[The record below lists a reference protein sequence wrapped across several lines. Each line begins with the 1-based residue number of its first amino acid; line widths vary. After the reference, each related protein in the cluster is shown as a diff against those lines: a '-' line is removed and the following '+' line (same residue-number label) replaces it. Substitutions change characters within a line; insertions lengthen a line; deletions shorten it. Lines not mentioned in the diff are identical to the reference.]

1 MMHKFGRSL
10 RVSIAFWLASRY
22 TFLFYTLLLTMVA
35 APLLGAFGFNGMPIL
50 QIFISVNLAAALAGI
65 TNRRWAHLLLAIF
78 IIAFAVHFYAEH
90 INVQKLVVASSV
102 VLVMLAF
109 IAASDA
115 VRVAMKS
122 SEITGEHLYAALS
135 AYMLAGIFF
144 GVLHWTAGRMWPG
157 AYIVPEGGAFS
168 LHDGIYFSFVTQAT
182 LGYGDVLPK
191 SEIARGLSIVQAVAG
206 QFYLA
211 VMVARLVSLYVS
223 NAATESKSKR
233 F

>member
-1 MMHKFGRSL
+1 MMHKFGRTL
-10 RVSIAFWLASRY
+10 RVCIAFWLASRY

-35 APLLGAFGFNGMPIL
+35 APLLGAFGFNGMPVL

-78 IIAFAVHFYAEH
+78 IIAFTAHFYADY
-90 INVQKLVVASSV
+90 INAQKLKAASTV
-102 VLVMLAF
+102 VLVILAF

-115 VRVAMKS
+115 VRIAMKS

-144 GVLHWTAGRMWPG
+144 GVLHWTVGQVWPG
-157 AYIVPEGGAFS
+157 AYIVPESGTFS
-168 LHDGIYFSFVTQAT
+168 LHDGVYFSFVTQAT